1 MVAAVEMA
9 EDAFL
14 TIEKARQASGPGA
27 AIDELQRALET
38 RGELHRLFDA
48 ILLKKKF
55 EMGLPLSRPTSF
67 DSVPEERQAEFE
79 EAYIAAARRVGDA
92 FLAENNIPQA
102 WIYLRTIREPQGVA
116 QALDRI
122 VVDNG
127 LPENVDDL
135 ITVALYERA
144 HPVKGLELMLQ
155 SRGTCNTISAFDQA
169 VPQISAEE
177 RIRGAELLV
186 RHLYGELL
194 QSVCRDIERRG
205 EAKFTGKTLRE
216 AMAGRDWLFD
226 DGNYHVDVSHLGSV
240 VRFARF
246 LTPESAELQTVL
258 QLTEYGMRLSPQFQ
272 FPGDPPFDAY
282 YPAHLHF
289 FRILADDQR
298 DAAVAYFHERLQT
311 TADAEDRRLIA
322 YVLVDLLVRIGAK
335 NEAVAVAKEF
345 LSDLDESSGFSF
357 AQLCEEA
364 ERMDVYRETAQ
375 GKGDL
380 VGFTAALLREPS
392 AIQS

>member
-79 EAYIAAARRVGDA
+79 EAYIAAARRVGAA

-205 EAKFTGKTLRE
+205 EATFTGKTLRE

-246 LTPESAELQTVL
+246 LTPESPELQTVL

-335 NEAVAVAKEF
+335 NEAVAVAKDF

-380 VGFTAALLREPS
+380 VGFTAALLRDAS

>member
-9 EDAFL
+9 EDAFV

-27 AIDELQRALET
+27 AIDELQRVLET

-55 EMGLPLSRPTSF
+55 EMGLPLSRPTAF
-67 DSVPEERQAEFE
+67 DSVPEDRQAEFE

-169 VPQISAEE
+169 VPQISADE

-246 LTPESAELQTVL
+246 LTPESPELQTVL

-322 YVLVDLLVRIGAK
+322 YVLVDLLILIGAK
-335 NEAVAVAKEF
+335 NEAVAVAKDF

-357 AQLCEEA
+357 AQLCEDA
-364 ERMDVYRETAQ
+364 ERMDVYRETAL